1 MKSKNNL
8 LLGRLGE
15 KEAEKYLS
23 SNNYKIIAR
32 NFRTRNGE
40 IDIVAQEN
48 NILVFVEVKSRGSAV
63 FGPAEL
69 SLRER
74 QRKNLVEAAG
84 GYLLE
89 KGIPGPGC
97 SYRFDVILLHP
108 PESRGKVRIEHI
120 PDAFR
125 A

>member
-48 NILVFVEVKSRGSAV
+48 NILVFVEVKTRRNNK
-63 FGPAEL
+63 FGLPEEAITPWKIRALIRAAQYFLLTKNKL
-69 SLRER
+69 SS
-74 QRKNLVEAAG
+74 
-84 GYLLE
+84 
-89 KGIPGPGC
+89 
-97 SYRFDVILLHP
+97 SYRIDVVSIKLDENDK
-108 PESRGKVRIEHI
+108 PEQIKLYKNITL
-120 PDAFR
+120 
-125 A
+125 